1 MITLTDLQELIG
13 VSFFDGN
20 DVIGGIV
27 IYTVVLAIVFVLS
40 NKNTTTALILSLPIT
55 LVFTTL
61 GVLSSDMMILLIIV
75 TVLGLAYTTR
85 NIWRD

>member
-1 MITLTDLQELIG
+1 MITLTDLQELLG

-20 DVIGGIV
+20 EVIGGIV

>member
-1 MITLTDLQELIG
+1 MITLTDLQELLG

-20 DVIGGIV
+20 EVIGGIV

-55 LVFTTL
+55 LVFATL

>member
-1 MITLTDLQELIG
+1 MITLTDLQELLG

-40 NKNTTTALILSLPIT
+40 NKNTTTALILNLPIT